1 MPNSA
6 TFFASG
12 KLFSV
17 GEYTVVNGRLPAIL
31 IPTTKGIQVSMRTSK
46 KFKITNQQFQE
57 HNQAFSS
64 LAELKE
70 PLIRLAIEVVRQ
82 YVQELKKDF
91 TPFSLKIISHISS
104 SEMKYGLGSSGALV
118 GACIGC
124 LLKFYG
130 IKATPMTRYKLA
142 VKAMLDHQTSSSY
155 ADLAVSSFNT
165 PIYYK
170 KFNDVFQSRLKTLSV
185 MNAIDSEW
193 EELTITPLS
202 NHPVLKPIV
211 IFTGVSASSSQFVSK
226 VLPFLTEDRRKAM
239 MTIIQKMT
247 TEHFLDG
254 IKEAHAWLLELG
266 EKSQQALYTDEMKQ
280 ILEIIARFGGAA
292 KFSGAGGG
300 DCMIAYIPDKQNEL
314 KAIQLLNKKFKVL
327 EGIIE

>member
-12 KLFSV
+12 KLFIV

-31 IPTTKGIQVSMRTSK
+31 IPTRKGIQVSVHKAK
-46 KFKITNQQFQE
+46 KFKITNQQFQD
-57 HNQAFSS
+57 HNQVFTS
-64 LAELKE
+64 LAEIKE
-70 PLIRLAIEVVRQ
+70 PLIRLSVEVVRQ

-91 TPFSLKIISHISS
+91 TPFSMKIISHISS

-118 GACIGC
+118 VACIGC

-155 ADLAVSSFNT
+155 ADLAVSSFNK

-185 MNAIDSEW
+185 MNAIETDW
-193 EELTITPLS
+193 EELTISPLLD
-202 NHPVLKPIV
+202 HPVLKPIV
-211 IFTGVSASSSQFVSK
+211 IFTGVPASSSHFVSK

-239 MTIIQKMT
+239 LTIIQKTT
-247 TEHFLDG
+247 TEQFLDG
-254 IKEAHAWLLELG
+254 IKEAHAWLLTLG
-266 EKSQQALYTDEMKQ
+266 EESQQALYTNEMKQ
-280 ILEIIARFGGAA
+280 ILEIITRFGGAG

-300 DCMIAYIPDKQNEL
+300 DCMIAYIPDKQNEV

-327 EGIIE
+327 EGIIG